1 MFHGKT
7 FMAMFNIG
15 VSLAVAAIPEG
26 LPIRVTVTLGT
37 HTYIHFN
44 HSTVSI
50 YAYTSLHSYILH
62 TYIHTYIALGVMR
75 MAKKNAI
82 VKKLPA
88 VEALGCAN
96 YICSDKTGT
105 YIMYSM
111 YVCMYVCVAR
121 MNVCMTT

>member
-26 LPIRVTVTLGT
+26 LPICVTVTLGT

-50 YAYTSLHSYILH
+50 HLRTLL
-62 TYIHTYIALGVMR
+62 YIHTYCIH
-75 MAKKNAI
+75 
-82 VKKLPA
+82 
-88 VEALGCAN
+88 
-96 YICSDKTGT
+96 T
-105 YIMYSM
+105 YILRS
-111 YVCMYVCVAR
+111 VGSDANGEEECHREEVACR
-121 MNVCMTT
+121 RSSRLRQLYLLR